1 MESKDGLS
9 ADCAIKLT
17 EPYAK
22 TLKTEDIMKQ
32 RKLAMLAAVLLL
44 SAGSAVFAQGT
55 DPLYEQ
61 LKAQFNARFGS
72 RFELDVFVN
81 VDSSLGRP
89 LGIFNNYRIEDPYGT
104 LAHSIIVTGVGKW
117 EEGYRPPAF
126 IGVYRGGQFLWSSD
140 TLVYYYAISFN
151 GMVQATDLNNDGKVE
166 IILGMSGGSRS
177 ELEYLWIV
185 TWDGQAGT
193 IINDTEGDAI
203 DGYESKIAS
212 LRDMFEFHDLNGD
225 GVKEIIGEW
234 YLNDGTE
241 ETGRVIYSW
250 NGQKYGKWA
259 GGPQFPP
266 SGYLP
271 RNKLTATM
279 KAKVVKTPDAYR
291 YQYVIQNSSTS
302 QQEVNEVL
310 VAARADSIRNGV
322 GPERWEFFLHP
333 RPKVG
338 WVRMPFGRHYIPPG
352 GSDSRFSYESTGLP
366 APVSCYVR
374 GLNETLQ
381 KLPPYDE
388 EKWYADVVQNS
399 FVITTVGAVDAPS
412 PFIADGF
419 LDTLTIYV
427 TESRTLGWITNQSMA
442 DKYLGYF
449 SSAKTLL
456 EQNNTTGAR
465 TTLQS
470 VLRDVNVDSS
480 STLTSEAYALIR
492 YNAEHLLDQLPTQSQ
507 EPPFVVQVDSLSA
520 RLATAYANG
529 WIGDRA
535 LVKSLSGQ
543 LTDGRKNLG
552 KGNLTR
558 ASTQLQNFLNRL
570 QKVYHHTLEEQQK
583 GKRRPK
589 NFVTEGGFTFL
600 ADKTTE
606 LLTKL
611 GSLGEIL
618 SVPGQFTT
626 IQAAVN
632 AAKPGTTIEV
642 EAGTYK
648 ELVEIQK
655 KDSLTLLASEDV
667 SIQGVLIARSNVI
680 TVKGFTIDA
689 AGTKKDGVE
698 IEGQENTDITIE
710 ANEITNSSKDGISAG
725 KHNVRTRIVN
735 NVIAGNEKNGIDF
748 ADGTDGAQ
756 YVLNNTIVKNG
767 WNGVEAASQ
776 KNLSLVNN
784 IISFNGTAKG
794 DAEGRYGVKR
804 DGKAGAGKIVLL
816 NNLIIGNNGKVNKQS
831 SKDVG
836 NHDQVLDGAD
846 SGNITSTGA
855 EGAGVSGSSAQSF
868 GDVLLADYRLAES
881 SVAIDKGTVSFAA
894 PDAEA
899 GKLPEEDK
907 DGNPRPLRVTIDLGA
922 FELE

>member
-1 MESKDGLS
+1 
-9 ADCAIKLT
+9 
-17 EPYAK
+17 
-22 TLKTEDIMKQ
+22 MKQ

-44 SAGSAVFAQGT
+44 STASAVFAQGT
-55 DPLYEQ
+55 DPLYQQ
-61 LKAQFNARFGS
+61 LKAEFNARFGS
-72 RFELDVFVN
+72 RYELDVFVN
-81 VDSSLGRP
+81 VDSCLGRP
-89 LGIFNNYRIEDPYGT
+89 QGIFNNYSIADPYGT
-104 LAHSIIVTGVGKW
+104 LAHCIIFTGAGVSQG
-117 EEGYRPPAF
+117 GDRPAGF
-126 IGVYRGGQFLWSSD
+126 IGVYKEGKFLWVSD
-140 TLVYYYAISFN
+140 TLISGYAITFN
-151 GMVQATDLNNDGKVE
+151 GMIAATDLNNEGRVE
-166 IILGMSGGSRS
+166 IIVGTVGGSRH

-185 TWDGQAGT
+185 SWDGRSGT
-193 IINDTEGDAI
+193 ILNDSEGDEAY
-203 DGYESKIAS
+203 GYVSKIAGFFGS
-212 LRDMFEFHDLNGD
+212 FEFHDLNGD

-234 YLNDGTE
+234 YLNDGTG
-241 ETGRVIYSW
+241 ETGQAIYSW
-250 NGQKYGKWA
+250 NGQKYGKWG

-291 YQYVIQNSSTS
+291 YQYIIQNSSTS

-310 VAARADSIRNGV
+310 VAARTDSIWNGV

-338 WVRMPFGRHYIPPG
+338 WVLLPFQGHYIPPG

-374 GLNETLQ
+374 GRNETLQ
-381 KLPPYDE
+381 PGPPFNE
-388 EKWYADVVQNS
+388 ESWYADVVQNS
-399 FVITTVGAVDAPS
+399 FVITTVGAVDVPS
-412 PFIADGF
+412 PFVADRF
-419 LDTLTIYV
+419 LDTLTIYA
-427 TESRTLGWITNQSMA
+427 TQSLTLGWITSQTVA
-442 DKYLGYF
+442 DKYLSYF
-449 SSAKTLL
+449 STAKTQLQ
-456 EQNNTTGAR
+456 QNNTAGAR

-470 VLRDVNVDSS
+470 VLRNVDVDSS
-480 STLTSEAYALIR
+480 STLTSEAYALLR
-492 YNAEHLLDQLPTQSQ
+492 YNTEYLLDQLPAQPQ

-543 LTDGRKNLG
+543 LSDARKNLG
-552 KGNLTR
+552 KGNLAR
-558 ASTQLQNFLNRL
+558 ASTQLQSFLNRL

-589 NFVTEGGFTFL
+589 NFVTEEGFTFL
-600 ADKTTE
+600 AGKTTE
-606 LLTKL
+606 LLKKL
-611 GSLGEIL
+611 GSLGRIL

-632 AAKPGTTIEV
+632 AAKPGAIIAV
-642 EAGTYK
+642 DAGTYK

-667 SIQGVLIARSNVI
+667 TIQGVRIARSNVI

-689 AGTKKDGVE
+689 AGTKRDAVE

-710 ANEITNSSKDGISAG
+710 ANEITNSSKHGISAG
-725 KHNVRTRIVN
+725 KRNVRTRIVN

-776 KNLSLVNN
+776 KNLYLVNN

-816 NNLIIGNNGKVNKQS
+816 NNLIIGNDGKVNKQS
-831 SKDVG
+831 SKDIA
-836 NHDQVLDGAD
+836 NYDQVLDGAD

-855 EGAGVSGSSAQSF
+855 EGVGVSGSSAQSF
-868 GDVLLADYRLAES
+868 GDVLLADYRLTET

-907 DGNPRPLRVTIDLGA
+907 DGNPRPQGTSIDLGA